1 MDRNIISKIFF
12 LSYSYKFNLLTY
24 PCHRYPTRDVT
35 MTGTIIH
42 KHLNRL
48 FDIFERH
55 KRLTICLLNCI
66 FQHFYGHQTL
76 KMTLW
81 QFFFYRWLI
90 KCLLPFLQIFM
101 SLTNFLGD
109 FTPMINEFDFYLNLL
124 DERIDSIVIE
134 LSEMLKI
141 R

>member
-1 MDRNIISKIFF
+1 
-12 LSYSYKFNLLTY
+12 
-24 PCHRYPTRDVT
+24 
-35 MTGTIIH
+35 
-42 KHLNRL
+42 
-48 FDIFERH
+48 
-55 KRLTICLLNCI
+55 
-66 FQHFYGHQTL
+66 
-76 KMTLW
+76 
-81 QFFFYRWLI
+81 
-90 KCLLPFLQIFM
+90 M